1 MRRRDF
7 IKVAGCSVAIWSDPA
22 SAQRSERARRVGVL
36 MAVSER
42 DPVGQQRLSTLRQ
55 ELAKLGWTEG
65 RNLTLEIRWAAGDPA
80 LVRSH
85 AAEFVALA
93 PDLIIAQG
101 TPNVAALK
109 DATLS
114 IPIVFVVVND
124 PVAQGFVASMARP
137 GGNITGFSFLEYSM
151 VGKSLEMLKQVSPGT
166 ARIAVMFNPET
177 YPYYAIHLRSFETVA
192 RMLALDL
199 DGLPIRSPAE
209 IEETIARLGQQPG
222 NALLVTPDPYTVVH
236 HRTIIEAAARG
247 RVPASYSFRQQ
258 VRQGALMSYGA
269 DTQDIFRRSAAYV
282 DRILKGEKPADL
294 PIQAPNRYELAINL
308 KTAAALGLTVPQ
320 ALLATVDEVIE

>member
-1 MRRRDF
+1 M
-7 IKVAGCSVAIWSDPA
+7 IALGSAIACWPLA
-22 SAQRSERARRVGVL
+22 VRAQRSERTRRIGVL
-36 MAVSER
+36 MAVNER
-42 DPVGQQRLSTLRQ
+42 DPVGQDRLSTLRQ
-55 ELAKLGWTEG
+55 ELAKLGWSEG
-65 RNLTLEIRWAAGDPA
+65 RNMQLELRWAAADPA

-85 AAEFVALA
+85 ASELVALA
-93 PDLIIAQG
+93 PDLIVSQG
-101 TPNVAALK
+101 TPNLAALK
-109 DATLS
+109 AATQS
-114 IPIVFVVVND
+114 IPIVFLIVND

-151 VGKSLEMLKQVSPGT
+151 VGKSLEMLKQVAPAT

-192 RMLALDL
+192 RILALDL
-199 DGLPIRSPAE
+199 NGLPVRSPAE
-209 IEETIARLGQQPG
+209 IDEAIARLGQQPG
-222 NALLVTPDPYTVVH
+222 SALLVTPDPYTVVH
-236 HRTIIEAAARG
+236 HRTIIEAAARS

-258 VRQGALMSYGA
+258 VRQGALISYGA

-294 PIQAPNRYELAINL
+294 PVQAPNRYELAINL

-320 ALLATVDEVIE
+320 ALLATADEVIE